1 MILISLCI
9 LLLPAANMALRF
21 THDPIQMDKG
31 VMEIGTKTKLTCN
44 YVRFRTESI
53 RHIAWRFEYNGV
65 AGKFYDYHVATG
77 AKNPTSY
84 SFITIPEDGE
94 INEKEI
100 EIILNDFRAPEI
112 KITCEVDALRDNGYG
127 KLHHSTKEAHE
138 VVTVVD
144 TADWSIKISP
154 EPEHKRRIERNDE
167 SLSFKCISKGARPPP
182 ALSFSIKGQ
191 NLSEFEE
198 LAVVR
203 HSYESQDEIV
213 VEGQLNK
220 LTPDLFENGNLRL
233 VIKCYAKYGDSVLGK
248 SELEMIRANYMD
260 ESNEQPSYQRRGK
273 DAAYDEDKVLEKRF
287 LDVSDPARS
296 VHPTMSYDSFDG
308 YAILIADNLI
318 PDNDYV
324 TPHVTLLGELPPRVK
339 NSLAERLYGRLN
351 NLSPEKIMLKV
362 EPAKILNMLGTMGYR
377 VVSSTTSLSNTS
389 NKLIWT
395 LERRKPGNGY
405 VRSDL

>member
-1 MILISLCI
+1 MKQRITYLRIHRCT
-9 LLLPAANMALRF
+9 ANMALRF

-233 VIKCYAKYGDSVLGK
+233 VIKCYAKY
-248 SELEMIRANYMD
+248 A
-260 ESNEQPSYQRRGK
+260 QR
-273 DAAYDEDKVLEKRF
+273 Y
-287 LDVSDPARS
+287 
-296 VHPTMSYDSFDG
+296 
-308 YAILIADNLI
+308 NLI